1 MNKFFKIDMQEA
13 GIITFFR
20 TIGIILLVI
29 YGLKFIA
36 RYILPL
42 VLTRA
47 VKKAQERAQQNQN
60 NYQSQPEDIKVGE
73 TIIDKKTVHKNQ
85 SKTNNDVGEYVD
97 YEEVD

>member
-1 MNKFFKIDMQEA
+1 MQEA

-36 RYILPL
+36 RYVLPF

-47 VKKAQERAQQNQN
+47 VKKAQERAQQNQS
-60 NYQSQPEDIKVGE
+60 NYQSQQQETKVGE
-73 TIIDKKTVHKNQ
+73 TIIDKKTVHNKQ
-85 SKTNNDVGEYVD
+85 SNTDNTVGEYVD